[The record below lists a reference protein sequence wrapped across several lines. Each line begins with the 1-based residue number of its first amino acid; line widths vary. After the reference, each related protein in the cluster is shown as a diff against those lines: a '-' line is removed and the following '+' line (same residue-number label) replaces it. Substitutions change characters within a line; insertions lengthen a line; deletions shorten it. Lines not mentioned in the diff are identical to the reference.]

1 MEPAVIIDFHA
12 HLFPK
17 AIRNSRENYFQ
28 DPGFRLLYD
37 RPKAPMAG
45 VDALL
50 NSMNAHGVNRSVVF
64 GFPWQDSG
72 ILSMHNDYIIEMVQK
87 YPDRLTGFCCL
98 NPRRPD
104 AVNEACRCLDAGL
117 SGIGELAFYD
127 SGLDAPELTSLAPLM
142 ALCRLRNLPVLIH
155 TNEPVGRNYPGKA
168 PMTLA
173 QIYSLVKRFS
183 DNTLILAHW
192 GGGLLFYHLLKNEFK
207 SALKN
212 VFFDTAASPYLYDP
226 AIFSAA
232 ASIAG
237 SEKILF
243 GSDFPLIGPEKY
255 LSQIQQ
261 SGLSLIDRSR
271 ILGLNAARLLKL

>member
-1 MEPAVIIDFHA
+1 MIIDFHA

-17 AIRNSRENYFQ
+17 AIRDSREEYFQ

-45 VDALL
+45 VEALL

-98 NPRRPD
+98 NPRCPD
-104 AVNEACRCLDAGL
+104 AVNEALRCLNAGL

-173 QIYSLVKRFS
+173 QIYSLVKRFA

-192 GGGLLFYHLLKNEFK
+192 GGGLLFYHLLKNEAK

-232 ASIAG
+232 AFVAG

-243 GSDFPLIGPEKY
+243 GSDFPLLGPGKY

-261 SGLSLIDRSR
+261 SGLSAIDRAR

>member
-1 MEPAVIIDFHA
+1 MIIDFHT

-17 AIRNSRENYFQ
+17 AIRDSRANYFQ

-37 RPKAPMAG
+37 HSKAPMAG

-50 NSMNAHGVNRSVVF
+50 DSMNAHGVNRSVVF
-64 GFPWQDSG
+64 GFPWQDSK
-72 ILSMHNDYIIEMVQK
+72 ILSMHNDYIIETVRK

-98 NPRRPD
+98 NPLHPD
-104 AVNEACRCLDAGL
+104 AVNEARRCLNAGL

-127 SGLDAPELTSLAPLM
+127 SGLDAPVLTSLAPLM
-142 ALCRLRNLPVLIH
+142 ELCRLRNLPVLIH
-155 TNEPVGRNYPGKA
+155 TNEPVGRHYPGKA

-173 QIYSLVKRFS
+173 QIYSLIKRFA
-183 DNTLILAHW
+183 DNTIILAHW
-192 GGGLLFYHLLKNEFK
+192 GGGLLFYHLLKNEVK

-212 VFFDTAASPYLYDP
+212 VYFDTAASPYLYES

-232 ASIAG
+232 AFVAG

-261 SGLSLIDRSR
+261 SGLSSMDQAR

>member
-1 MEPAVIIDFHA
+1 VIIDFHA

-17 AIRNSRENYFQ
+17 AIRESREDYFQ
-28 DPGFRLLYD
+28 DPCFRLLYD
-37 RPKAPMAG
+37 HSKAPMAG

-50 NSMNAHGVNRSVVF
+50 DSMNAHGVNRSVVF

-72 ILSMHNDYIIEMVQK
+72 ILSMHNDYIIETVQK

-127 SGLDAPELTSLAPLM
+127 SGLDVPVLTCLAPLM
-142 ALCRLRNLPVLIH
+142 ELCRLRNLPVLIH

-173 QIYSLVKRFS
+173 QIYSLVKRFA

-192 GGGLLFYHLLKNEFK
+192 GGGLLFYHLLKSEAK

-243 GSDFPLIGPEKY
+243 GSDFPLISPEKY
-255 LSQIQQ
+255 FSQIQQ
-261 SGLSLIDRSR
+261 SGLSSMEQAR

>member
-1 MEPAVIIDFHA
+1 MIIDFHA

-17 AIRNSRENYFQ
+17 AIRESRENYFQ
-28 DPGFRLLYD
+28 DPCFRLLYGHS
-37 RPKAPMAG
+37 KAPMAG

-50 NSMNAHGVNRSVVF
+50 DSMNAHGVNRSVVF
-64 GFPWQDSG
+64 GFPWRDSG

-87 YPDRLTGFCCL
+87 YPDRLTGFCCID
-98 NPRRPD
+98 PRCPD
-104 AVNEACRCLDAGL
+104 AVKEACRCLDAGL

-127 SGLDAPELTSLAPLM
+127 SGLDSPELTSLAPLM
-142 ALCRLRNLPVLIH
+142 ELCRLRNLPMLIH

-173 QIYSLVKRFS
+173 QIYSLVKRFA

-192 GGGLLFYHLLKNEFK
+192 GGGLLFYHLLKNEAK

-212 VFFDTAASPYLYDP
+212 VYFDTAASPYLYDP

-232 ASIAG
+232 AFVAG

-261 SGLSLIDRSR
+261 SGLSSMEQAR